1 MTGTIGKQD
10 KRRKNLK
17 NRNNLRVFQN
27 TKEKMF
33 IVIAMMFS
41 GIAFGYLMRRHR
53 FTHIGKIIIS
63 FIWIL
68 LFVLGVEVGGDPK
81 VMNSLHTLG
90 IEAIFIAGISILGS
104 AVAAMLLWKNVKKD
118 EERRK
123 HEG

>member
-1 MTGTIGKQD
+1 
-10 KRRKNLK
+10 
-17 NRNNLRVFQN
+17 
-27 TKEKMF
+27 MF

-68 LFVLGVEVGGDPK
+68 LFVLGIEVGGDPK

-90 IEAIFIAGISILGS
+90 IEAIFIASLSILGS
-104 AVAAMLLWKNVKKD
+104 AIAAMLLWKNVKKD

-123 HEG
+123 NER

>member
-1 MTGTIGKQD
+1 
-10 KRRKNLK
+10 
-17 NRNNLRVFQN
+17 
-27 TKEKMF
+27 MF
-33 IVIAMMFS
+33 VVIAMMFS

-90 IEAIFIAGISILGS
+90 LEAIFIAGLSILGS
-104 AVAAMLLWKNVKKD
+104 ALAAMLLWKHVKKD

-123 HEG
+123 NER

>member
-1 MTGTIGKQD
+1 
-10 KRRKNLK
+10 
-17 NRNNLRVFQN
+17 
-27 TKEKMF
+27 MF

-53 FTHIGKIIIS
+53 FTHISKIIIS

-90 IEAIFIAGISILGS
+90 IEAIFIASLSILGS
-104 AVAAMLLWKNVKKD
+104 AIAAMLLWKNVKKD

-123 HEG
+123 NER

>member
-1 MTGTIGKQD
+1 
-10 KRRKNLK
+10 
-17 NRNNLRVFQN
+17 
-27 TKEKMF
+27 MF
-33 IVIAMMFS
+33 VVIAMMFS

-90 IEAIFIAGISILGS
+90 LEAIFIAGLSILGS
-104 AVAAMLLWKNVKKD
+104 ALAAMLLWKHVKKD

-123 HEG
+123 DER

>member
-1 MTGTIGKQD
+1 
-10 KRRKNLK
+10 
-17 NRNNLRVFQN
+17 
-27 TKEKMF
+27 MF

-90 IEAIFIAGISILGS
+90 LEAIFIAGLSILGS
-104 AVAAMLLWKNVKKD
+104 ALAAMLLWKHVKKD

-123 HEG
+123 NER

>member
-1 MTGTIGKQD
+1 
-10 KRRKNLK
+10 
-17 NRNNLRVFQN
+17 
-27 TKEKMF
+27 MF

-90 IEAIFIAGISILGS
+90 LEAIFIAGLSILGS
-104 AVAAMLLWKNVKKD
+104 ALAAMLLWKHVKKD

-123 HEG
+123 DER